1 MSSRRKKQRGG
12 GWTPALKKAIEVA
25 DDVRQT
31 RSEVSAI
38 ASEAAAM
45 PTELPALSMEEAA
58 AKVTVANRLMK
69 QPYSRTLPGAGCMP
83 LAMGGMPESPSPLPP
98 IPCPKSGIPS
108 WLEALGVAGPD
119 PIAMIPMPPFVGGVI
134 AADDLREDVE
144 KKISKFEASNKLAAE
159 AKAKGIPIPPD
170 VEGADWETKTATHE
184 AYRLLKPGQIL
195 LPWDTDDLDKK
206 LADVGV
212 KPSIPVP
219 KPKPKPSAPSMTGE
233 EVSEAEIAKLNKG
246 AGKKMVVFEKGFTW
260 KGGGRKSRKKKH
272 RRKKRRKTRRG
283 GMPKKKWR
291 CERTRPDGKL
301 IHNKFFKTKEERDAH
316 HKKHD
321 DRLARR
327 LGRINEHVNEL
338 AARGAALKEQ
348 EAALKAQLRE
358 AEEAAAAADA
368 AARDLPR
375 APSHDPSEED
385 LDNEE
390 LAERRAVQE
399 IASFQQFLATAPPLG
414 AAGAAAEGYLNN
426 MGITEEAFQDP
437 ANAAQMAAIAEER
450 IAAILAEHDAGPQTL
465 TELYLLIQSALRNE
479 DGKRAELANLLEM
492 DEITEEQMRAFARAW
507 GQLGREGATEGIS
520 GNNLPNLKS
529 GRKGGGSRR
538 RHKRRA
544 RKKTRRKHRK
554 THRKRRRSRRRTR
567 RKRKRF

>member
-1 MSSRRKKQRGG
+1 MSRRRKKQKGG

-83 LAMGGMPESPSPLPP
+83 LAMGGMPESPWPLPP
-98 IPCPKSGIPS
+98 IPCPRSGIPS

-134 AADDLREDVE
+134 AADDLRGDVE

-159 AKAKGIPIPPD
+159 AKAKGIPMPPD
-170 VEGADWETKTATHE
+170 VEGADWETKASTHE

-219 KPKPKPSAPSMTGE
+219 KPKPSATSMTGE

-246 AGKKMVVFEKGFTW
+246 TGKKMVVFEKGFTW

-283 GMPKKKWR
+283 GMPKKKKASRSTPTPWK

-321 DRLARR
+321 DRQARR
-327 LGRINEHVNEL
+327 LGQQPFSELLNEHT
-338 AARGAALKEQ
+338 ARIQQRRLRLQQLEKK
-348 EAALKAQLRE
+348 EAALKARLRK
-358 AEEAAAAADA
+358 AEEAAAAADAAVAADAAAADA

-375 APSHDPSEED
+375 APS
-385 LDNEE
+385 DNPDA
-390 LAERRAVQE
+390 AE
-399 IASFQQFLATAPPLG
+399 G
-414 AAGAAAEGYLNN
+414 EGYLNN

-437 ANAAQMAAIAEER
+437 ANAAAMAAIAEER
-450 IAAILAEHDAGPQTL
+450 IAALLAEHDTGPQTL

-479 DGKRAELANLLEM
+479 DGKRAELANLLGM
-492 DEITEEQMRAFARAW
+492 NEITEEQMRAFVRAW
-507 GQLGREGATEGIS
+507 GQMGREGATEGIS

-529 GRKGGGSRR
+529 QRHGGGSRR
-538 RHKRRA
+538 RHKRRP
-544 RKKTRRKHRK
+544 RKNTRKKHRKTRRK
-554 THRKRRRSRRRTR
+554 RRRRRRRTR
-567 RKRKRF
+567 RKRKRI